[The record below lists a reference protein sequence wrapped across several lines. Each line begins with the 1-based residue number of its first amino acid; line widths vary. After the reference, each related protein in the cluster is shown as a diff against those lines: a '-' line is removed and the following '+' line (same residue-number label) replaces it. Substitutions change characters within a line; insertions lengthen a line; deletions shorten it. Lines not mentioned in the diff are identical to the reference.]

1 MNTKNLQGAGAN
13 NSNTAST
20 AGASPVDLVS
30 QFTTSGDQ
38 VVVSSRVVADRFEI
52 KHGDL
57 MQKVIGMK
65 LADPEVGA
73 KLRPLIFESTYR
85 DAQNK
90 ERPEYLLTR
99 DGFSF
104 IVMGLTGRKADLW
117 KLKFIDAFNAMEQ
130 KLKEQYARPSYQI
143 EDPIERAQKWIE
155 EEKERQIL
163 LEENNDQK
171 HIIHQQ
177 SDMIDVLLPKAKA
190 FEDEMSTDGWYSG
203 SVAAKI
209 IYGNQSSMGRNNLYK
224 FLRKKGV
231 LLKNEEHNMPVDTY
245 VKKGWMKTVWI
256 YDEHKKK
263 AVPTPLFSKKGIK
276 EIHNMII
283 QDVCPMEDLFY

>member
-1 MNTKNLQGAGAN
+1 MN
-13 NSNTAST
+13 NSSVVS
-20 AGASPVDLVS
+20 AGASPADLVS
-30 QFTTSGDQ
+30 QFTTSGDH

-52 KHGDL
+52 RHCDL
-57 MQKVIGMK
+57 MSNVINKK
-65 LADPEVGA
+65 LADPEVA
-73 KLRPLIFESTYR
+73 VKLRPLIFESTYR

-117 KLKFIDAFNAMEQ
+117 KLQFIDAFNAMEQ
-130 KLKEQYARPSYQI
+130 KLKEQHARPSYQI
-143 EDPIERAQKWIE
+143 EDPIARAQKWIE
-155 EEKERQIL
+155 EEKERIALRDQ
-163 LEENNDQK
+163 NNEQK

-190 FEDEMSTDGWYSG
+190 WDDEMSADGWYSG

-209 IYGNQSSMGRNNLYK
+209 IYGNQSDMGRNNLYK

-231 LLKNEEHNMPVDTY
+231 LLKKDEHNILVDSY

-256 YDEHKKK
+256 YDERKKK

>member
-1 MNTKNLQGAGAN
+1 MN
-13 NSNTAST
+13 NSSVVP

-30 QFTTSGDQ
+30 QFTTKGDQ
-38 VVVSSRVVADRFEI
+38 AVVSSRVVADRFDVR
-52 KHGDL
+52 HCDL
-57 MQKVIGMK
+57 MSNVINKK
-65 LADPEVGA
+65 LNDPEVA
-73 KLRPLIFESTYR
+73 VKLRPLIFESTYR

-117 KLKFIDAFNAMEQ
+117 KLQFIDAFNAMEQ
-130 KLKEQYARPSYQI
+130 KLKEQYAQPSYQI
-143 EDPIERAQKWIE
+143 EDPITRAQKWIE
-155 EEKERQIL
+155 EEKERIALQDK
-163 LEENNDQK
+163 NNEQR

-209 IYGNQSSMGRNNLYK
+209 IYGNQSNMGRNNLYK

-231 LLKNEEHNMPVDTY
+231 LLKNDEHNMPVDTY

-283 QDVCPMEDLFY
+283 QDVCPMEDLFF